1 MLTSAML
8 FVGGASTGMVLC
20 LALGMLLHVW
30 RKRRMGRISGKGSA
44 SEQEA
49 DPAHPTLQRMKRR
62 IRSGFYRGGLLGA
75 LALAY
80 GLYASAAVAQ
90 PTLGHVDP
98 VVYAALQLSLL
109 LPGALVLL
117 GWTGRGAAS
126 GSVRLGFLGGL
137 PLGVGFVCVALSLR
151 TLGMIPTAML
161 TALDGLMASLISWL
175 VFRQA
180 VSLYTCLAALC
191 ASGGALLLWWV
202 APSRWQTDLVALGT
216 GLLFTVYAFHVERH
230 AIARGSVRRHLLPF
244 LGGLLCSMSLT
255 ALLLACCFGR
265 WESVQTITSTDLVVL
280 VYCGFA
286 TVLIPQVLL
295 TILLRHVSAV
305 TMAFCAALEPLLSL
319 GFASWWGTVSLDSWG
334 WCGVS
339 LILLSLLFQGV
350 ASRPPREPRPALTQ
364 ELAEA
369 RSAPAEDR
377 KTEVA
382 L

>member
-44 SEQEA
+44 SEPEA
-49 DPAHPTLQRMKRR
+49 DPAHPTLQRLSVR
-62 IRSGFYRGGLLGA
+62 IRSGLYRGGLLGA

-117 GWTGRGAAS
+117 GWTGHGAAF

-191 ASGGALLLWWV
+191 ACSGALLLWWV
-202 APSRWQTDLVALGT
+202 APSRWQTDLVALAC

-230 AIARGSVRRHLLPF
+230 AVARGSVRRHLLPF

-265 WESVQTITSTDLVVL
+265 WESLQTMTSTDFVVL
-280 VYCGFA
+280 GYCGFA

-305 TMAFCAALEPLLSL
+305 TIAFCAVLEPLVSL
-319 GFASWWGTVSLDSWG
+319 GFASWWGTISLDSWG

-350 ASRPPREPRPALTQ
+350 ASRPPRELRPAQTQ
-364 ELAEA
+364 EQEETG
-369 RSAPAEDR
+369 SAPGEER
-377 KTEVA
+377 KTEVS